1 MDKEEI
7 KKYRKR
13 YSIYKIIPSQYETPI
28 LVALSKFPELK
39 YVRIHFKLVS
49 KGGGAYYTTPSP
61 VSFVKPAEKRT
72 YYVHILESAPFPESA
87 ALFKNL
93 DFEEQE
99 AVIAHELS
107 HVVQFNK
114 RSVAQLL
121 KMVLLFAIPRFKR
134 AVERAAD
141 IAAIEHG
148 FGQGLYRHAI
158 YLRSIPGY
166 LKKRPDLNKYYLK
179 PSEILARLK

>member
-1 MDKEEI
+1 MEKEDLQ
-7 KKYRKR
+7 KYRKR
-13 YSIYKIIPSQYETPI
+13 YSIYKIIPSQYEKAV

-39 YVRIHFKLVS
+39 YVRIHFKLVK
-49 KGGGAYYTTPSP
+49 KGATAYYSTPSP
-61 VSFVKPAEKRT
+61 ASFLKPALKRT
-72 YYVHILESAPFPESA
+72 YYVYILENAPFPDSA

-107 HVVQFNK
+107 HVVQFHK

-121 KMVLLFAIPRFKR
+121 KMVLLFTIPRFKR

-141 IAAIEHG
+141 VAAIEHG
-148 FGQGLYRHAI
+148 FGKGLYRHAI

-179 PSEILARLK
+179 PSEILARLR